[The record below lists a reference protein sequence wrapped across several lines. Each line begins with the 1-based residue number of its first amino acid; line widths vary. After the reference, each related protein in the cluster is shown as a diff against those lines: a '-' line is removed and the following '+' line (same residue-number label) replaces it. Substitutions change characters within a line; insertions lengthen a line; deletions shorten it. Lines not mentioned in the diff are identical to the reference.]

1 MLAGNALRHQMVLPQ
16 QQAIYDYWRSKCRMG
31 RIPSR
36 EDIDP
41 SEISAHLPMISLL
54 EVHGGVEAKPR
65 FQCRLAGTGFWD
77 LYEAEIQGRFI
88 DELPMISQQ
97 KTYWDRILNQVT
109 TNCRPT
115 AGVTKTGTPLGAHLA
130 QFWIRLPLSRN
141 GKDVHL
147 ILGYDHLVKMSDI
160 PARQEEAAEPM
171 RITA

>member
-1 MLAGNALRHQMVLPQ
+1 MLAGNAFRHQVVLPE
-16 QQAIYDYWRSKCRMG
+16 QQALYDYWRSKCRVG

-41 SEISAHLPMISLL
+41 ADITAHLSMISLI
-54 EVHGGVEAKPR
+54 EVHNSGPKTR

-77 LYEAEIQGRFI
+77 LYDAEIQGQYL
-88 DELPMISQQ
+88 DELPMVPTQ
-97 KTYWDRILNQVT
+97 KTYWDRVLGQVT
-109 TNCRPT
+109 EKRRPT

-147 ILGYDHLVKMSDI
+147 ILGYDHLVKLSDVNNT
-160 PARQEEAAEPM
+160 ELGNAEPM